1 MERNKAVWISI
12 SHQPCKST
20 RLLEGTD
27 NGGQDWGE
35 MDWDAGLPMWVL
47 HCFWQLH
54 VVFFI
59 HIYWFYLAAC
69 SWKQRIMDGPA
80 ASHA

>member
-1 MERNKAVWISI
+1 MEGNKAVWISI
-12 SHQPCKST
+12 SHQPCNAS
-20 RLLEGTD
+20 LLEGMD
-27 NGGQDWGE
+27 IGGQDWGE

-54 VVFFI
+54 VVFL
-59 HIYWFYLAAC
+59 YWFYLAAC